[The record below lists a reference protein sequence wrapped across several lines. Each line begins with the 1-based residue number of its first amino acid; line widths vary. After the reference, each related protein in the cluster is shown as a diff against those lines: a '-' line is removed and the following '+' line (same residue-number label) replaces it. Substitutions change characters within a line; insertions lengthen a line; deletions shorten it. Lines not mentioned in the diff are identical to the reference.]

1 MGEAV
6 FSTLEA
12 PSYSAELEP
21 SGPGNPG
28 RLEWVALERLV
39 IDTRYQREIGKRG
52 AKTIKAIVEAFSW
65 AEFDPVVVAPA
76 DGLEGKLAVNDGQ
89 HRATAAMLHPDIEAV
104 PCWIHEIDLAGQA
117 KAFNGVNGRVTA
129 MSHLHLHRAGVAA
142 GDPDA
147 LYVERACAR
156 ADVSIAKYPKAQRF
170 MAPEETMIV
179 TVLSKALKEHG
190 ERPVVAALQA
200 IRKAWPDLPG
210 AVNRLAFE
218 VVLAA
223 ALDRPGRSV
232 EALASVLED
241 LDFESL
247 SDQMRPMSRGG
258 GGSVKSLVARRVIA
272 LAREADHA

>member
-1 MGEAV
+1 MGEGV
-6 FSTLEA
+6 FCSLQA

-52 AKTIKAIVEAFSW
+52 ANTIRAIVEAFSW

-76 DGLEGKLAVNDGQ
+76 DGFEGKLAVIDGQ
-89 HRATAAMLHPDIEAV
+89 HRATAAMLHPEIDAV

-117 KAFNGVNGRVTA
+117 RAFRGVNGRVTA
-129 MSHLHLHRAGVAA
+129 MSHLHFHRAGVAA

-156 ADVSIAKYPKAQRF
+156 AGVVIARYPKAQRY
-170 MAPEETMIV
+170 MAPEETIIV
-179 TVLSKALKEHG
+179 TVLSKALKVHG
-190 ERPVVAALQA
+190 ERPVVTALQA
-200 IRKAWPDLPG
+200 IRKAWPGLPG
-210 AVNRLAFE
+210 AVNRMAFE
-218 VVLAA
+218 VVLAVV
-223 ALDRPGRSV
+223 LDQPARSV
-232 EALASVLED
+232 EALAAVLQD

-247 SDQMRPMSRGG
+247 ADEARPMSRAGG
-258 GGSVKSLVARRVIA
+258 GTVKSLVARRVMR
-272 LAREADHA
+272 LAREAGHA